1 MATIYDIA
9 DLAGVSAK
17 TVSRVLNDDK
27 AVKAN
32 TRERVLGAALKL
44 DYRPNTQARQLR
56 LGLKSSVGLLLEDP
70 ISGYQGRFH
79 HAFLNACM
87 EQGKYLAVDL
97 YEANRPDWQAHL
109 DRFITEAQVSDM
121 LLLPTLC
128 DFGPLKDFLKS
139 RNINCVLVSP
149 STPDSH
155 YSSVAMDDNMA
166 ARHVT
171 EYLLQLGHTRIAHI
185 GGHPDHAA
193 TLLRRNGFYEAF
205 DVLGLPRPPAAYMEQ
220 GNFSFRSG
228 IEAAGR
234 LLSLKDRPTAIFA
247 CNDEMAAAACSVAH
261 KMGLHIPEDIAIIG
275 FDDAPIS
282 SAIWPT
288 LTTVAQPYLEMARRS
303 VQILQKSGDRP
314 KASDTQERHVL
325 PYDIVMRETTQ
336 LPAQKKDTARHG

>member
-27 AVKAN
+27 AVKPN

-44 DYRPNTQARQLR
+44 EYRPNSGARQLR
-56 LGLKSSVGLLLEDP
+56 LGVKSSVGLLLEDP
-70 ISGYQGRFH
+70 TSGYQGRFH
-79 HAFLNACM
+79 HAFLTACM

-97 YEANRPDWQAHL
+97 FEANNPDWQAHL
-109 DRFITEAQVSDM
+109 DRFITSAHINDM

-128 DFGPLKDFLKS
+128 DFGPLKDFLKK
-139 RNINCVLVSP
+139 RNINCVLISP

-155 YSSVAMDDNMA
+155 YASVAMDDNLA
-166 ARHVT
+166 ARQVT
-171 EYLLQLGHTRIAHI
+171 EYLLQLGHARIAHI

-193 TLLRRNGFYEAF
+193 SLLRRNGFYEAF
-205 DVLGLPRPPAAYMEQ
+205 DAANMGRPPAIYMEQ

-228 IEAAGR
+228 IEAATR
-234 LLSLKDRPTAIFA
+234 LLSLKDRPTAIFT

-261 KMGLHIPEDIAIIG
+261 KMGLRIPQDIAIVG

-282 SAIWPT
+282 SAVWPT

-303 VQILQKSGDRP
+303 VHILQKSGGAP
-314 KASDTQERHVL
+314 KASDTQERHLL
-325 PYDIVMRETTQ
+325 PYDIILRETTQ
-336 LPAQKKDTARHG
+336 LAMPEGATLHA